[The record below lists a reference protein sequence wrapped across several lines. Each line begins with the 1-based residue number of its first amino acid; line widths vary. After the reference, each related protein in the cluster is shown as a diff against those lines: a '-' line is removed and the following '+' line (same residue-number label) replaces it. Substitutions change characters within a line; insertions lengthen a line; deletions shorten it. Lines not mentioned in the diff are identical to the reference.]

1 MPIWAQV
8 IVWAAAVITAVTVIL
23 GFLIKAFK
31 LIDKITDSWTK
42 VNRIVAAVE
51 PNNGKSLFDRVTQA
65 EQRLAENTIVLSQI
79 QRDIESVLIERPR
92 SPNVIRAEVDEI
104 DGTPI

>member
-1 MPIWAQV
+1 MPLWGQV
-8 IVWAAAVITAVTVIL
+8 IVWAGSVMGGLLIIF